1 MVYEQAGDLNDYDM
15 FPAGAR
21 DCTKFWD
28 EDIGRY
34 RYIGLSYITN
44 KGNVDCS
51 ISMRTSDDETGLLW
65 TQPAVSLRR
74 FPKTADGEPECTHF
88 RKIGNRWYLLT
99 SISRQ
104 SIHGVGRLA
113 YWIGGEGQ
121 TIDEVD
127 WLNAETHYLDGEDL
141 CAAQVEW
148 VDEKLYLFGW
158 MPQNYA
164 AGYWGGFKNL
174 KPEQKEEFARYPFP
188 TEEEL
193 RAMSLAGA
201 ISGAKG
207 FLFYNYHSIFKT
219 GEEFLPGSGEE
230 NWSRVTP
237 VVALLRELER
247 AKDAE
252 HCFVFAHP
260 PLHLFGRH
268 FFYSPEFSP
277 EVAAILKRFP
287 VDVYFCGHT
296 HNQTVSIHS
305 GMLQITGSS
314 VGFPA
319 QKTIPLEELHVLPDE
334 PENHCFWGIAEDS
347 TPAYWTVDVDG
358 EALTLR
364 WHSLKGE
371 AELRVRKRFAPP
383 EIVSVPPFTRECAP
397 LTLADYCRIRCGWIN
412 VFTANKGKKGFRL
425 RLNGT
430 DLGAAPESSCYAARR
445 VQLLPP
451 EVLPSIGEENRLEI
465 EFPQSDVFAAGS
477 FSLELLLL
485 DGRTIRSAVAPE
497 LFVCGES
504 PDFEYARSRAET
516 VRGGERRTVMLAF
529 LPRNQKDAEG
539 GFPPNA
545 RI

>member
-1 MVYEQAGDLNDYDM
+1 MNSFRFAVLGDTHYCTFRNRTQECRSNDSERLPDYFRYAFMTDTLRTFADRIRRERVEFLISTGDLIEGGTVDPSPEEREARALFESCSPAFYLAPGTHDIPRKDLAWRRIEHGKNVFLILDYTNWND
-15 FPAGAR
+15 
-21 DCTKFWD
+21 
-28 EDIGRY
+28 
-34 RYIGLSYITN
+34 
-44 KGNVDCS
+44 
-51 ISMRTSDDETGLLW
+51 
-65 TQPAVSLRR
+65 TQRS
-74 FPKTADGEPECTHF
+74 
-88 RKIGNRWYLLT
+88 W
-99 SISRQ
+99 
-104 SIHGVGRLA
+104 
-113 YWIGGEGQ
+113 
-121 TIDEVD
+121 
-127 WLNAETHYLDGEDL
+127 
-141 CAAQVEW
+141 
-148 VDEKLYLFGW
+148 
-158 MPQNYA
+158 
-164 AGYWGGFKNL
+164 
-174 KPEQKEEFARYPFP
+174 
-188 TEEEL
+188 
-193 RAMSLAGA
+193 
-201 ISGAKG
+201 
-207 FLFYNYHSIFKT
+207 
-219 GEEFLPGSGEE
+219 
-230 NWSRVTP
+230 
-237 VVALLRELER
+237 LLRELER